1 MLRPPERLTVT
12 QAMEK
17 YVRLNN
23 AGSYI
28 GPYRADFVPYMQ
40 EPADTLTSRDHSG
53 VIFVGPAQSGKTEAL
68 ILGWLAYGVR
78 VDSGDFLI
86 FSPTQ
91 SAARDFSMRRVA
103 RLHRNSPE
111 IGNLMLKQ
119 REANTRYDKQ
129 YKNGMMVNLS
139 WPSVAEF
146 AGRPV
151 GRIALTDYDR
161 MPDDVDGE
169 GSPYDLGSKRTT
181 TFGSFAM
188 TLAESSPSRDVENP
202 RWVRTTPHEAPPCKG
217 ILGLYNRGDR
227 RRWYWPC
234 PHCDSYFEGKWED
247 LSWQDKGDVLV
258 SAETVIMTCPAN
270 GCIIEPKARQQM
282 QQWGVWLRDG
292 QGVDEEG
299 RVVGEGARSNIASF
313 WLNGVAATFSTWQG
327 LVVSYLNAM
336 MEYERTGSEDALRK
350 FVTTDLGQP
359 YIPKALDTDR
369 LPEVLKARAEK
380 MPYREMEESYERVHR
395 ETNVGV
401 AIEPLVPPDVRCLIA
416 AVDVQN
422 HLFVVGVYGIAPGE
436 PFDLVAVDRFQIR
449 KSRRL
454 DANGESLWVRPAVHL
469 EDWTEI
475 TEEVVKRTYELSDG
489 SGRRMAIKL
498 TVCDSGGI
506 AGCTT
511 NAYNYQRS
519 IKAAGLAPRFMLVK
533 GDTLPSRP
541 RTQVTYPDANQKDK
555 LSAARGDVP
564 VMLLNANSLKDAM
577 FGRLENNNLGK
588 GMFRYPDWL
597 CDWFYSELCS
607 EIRTD
612 KGWIRTN
619 QKRNE
624 AIDLSY
630 YALGACVS
638 PLIRAEGI
646 NWQNPPGWAKPWDQG
661 NDLVYSPAVTEK
673 PFDKPNNSG
682 YNDMDFAALGK
693 VLG

>member
-1 MLRPPERLTVT
+1 MLRPPERLTIT
-12 QAMEK
+12 ETMEK
-17 YVRLNN
+17 YVRIVSPG
-23 AGSYI
+23 AYI
-28 GPYRADFVPYMQ
+28 GNYRSDFVPYMEQ
-40 EPADTLTSRDHSG
+40 PANTLTSRDHNG
-53 VIFVGPAQSGKTEAL
+53 VIFVGPAQTGKTEAL
-68 ILGWLAYGVR
+68 ILGWLAYSVR
-78 VDSGDFLI
+78 TDPSDMII

-91 SAARDFSMRRVA
+91 SAARDFSMRRVT
-103 RLHRNSPE
+103 RLHRHSPE
-111 IGNLMLKQ
+111 IGGMMMKT
-119 REANTRYDKQ
+119 REASTRFDKQ
-129 YKNGMMVNLS
+129 YKTGMIVNLS

-188 TLAESSPSRDVENP
+188 TMAESSPSRDVENA
-202 RWVRTTPHEAPPCKG
+202 RWVRTSKHEAPPCKG

-234 PHCDSYFEGKWED
+234 PHCDSYFEGQWSD
-247 LSWQDKGDVLV
+247 LQWQDKGAILQ
-258 SAETVIMTCPAN
+258 SAETVVMICPVN
-270 GCIIEPKARQQM
+270 GCVIEQNRRQEM

-292 QGVDEEG
+292 ESIDEEG
-299 RVVGEGARSNIASF
+299 RIAGEGVRSMIASF
-313 WLNGVAATFSTWQG
+313 WLNGVAAAFSTWTT
-327 LVVSYLNAM
+327 LVVNYLNAM
-336 MEYERTGSEDALRK
+336 QEYERTGSEDSLRK
-350 FVTTDLGQP
+350 WTTTDLGQP
-359 YIPKALDTDR
+359 YIPKALDTER

-380 MPYREMEESYERVHR
+380 LPYEKVEVSHERIHR
-395 ETNVGV
+395 DNNVGV
-401 AIEPLVPPDVRCLIA
+401 AIEPMVPTDVRFLIA
-416 AVDVQN
+416 SVDVQN
-422 HLFVVGVYGIAPGE
+422 NVFVVGVYGVAPGE
-436 PFDLVAVDRFQIR
+436 PYDLVAVDRFQIR
-449 KSRRL
+449 KSRRQ
-454 DANGESLWVRPAVHL
+454 DETGESLWCKPAVYL
-469 EDWTEI
+469 EDWEEI
-475 TEEVVKRTYELSDG
+475 TTEVIKRTYALADG
-489 SGRRMAIKL
+489 SGRRMSIKL
-498 TVCDSGGI
+498 TVCDSGGQ

-519 IKAAGLAPRFMLVK
+519 LKAAGLAPRFMLVK

-564 VMLLNANSLKDAM
+564 VMLLNSNALKDAM
-577 FGRLENNNLGK
+577 FGRLENANLGK

-597 CDWFYSELCS
+597 PDWFYSEMCS

-638 PLIRAEGI
+638 ALIRAEGI
-646 NWQNPPGWAKPWDQG
+646 DWRNPPGWAKPWDK
-661 NDLVYSPAVTEK
+661 NDLVYSPITPDFK
-673 PFDKPNNSG
+673 PFDNPKETQ
-682 YNDMDFAALGK
+682 YDFAAFGKTLG
-693 VLG
+693 